1 MVVIV
6 RDVVEADMIGKTS
19 EMISR
24 RRMFSLLGLPIGF
37 GLAAAPTVLASSG
50 AEAQTA
56 GVELERG
63 QQSDRQQHLQGRP
76 NNPQAQFLE
85 RHSASRQRK
94 VALALQGGGS
104 HGAFTWG
111 VLDRLLDDA
120 TIDIIGVTGTS
131 AGAMNG
137 AILVDGLV
145 RGGPKE
151 ARAEL
156 RRYWEA
162 VGAMPGFGSFFSGIS
177 GEEAAATPLEGIPAY
192 VESTKKDLSP
202 YDLSQSNDD
211 PVRPLLTDLIDFDHL
226 RSQEQIHL
234 TVCATNARTA
244 RRRVFTN
251 RNVSVDALLASAC
264 LPQLF
269 RAVEI
274 DGEPYWDGAL
284 TGNPALGPLL
294 TKMPNCDLIIVRVDP
309 VKRAEAPRT
318 SRDIF
323 NRTVEI
329 SHNSTFWLEL
339 GALAVV
345 LRFVEERRS
354 PFRRLRFH
362 IIEASPIMEKF
373 PMSSKLNNY
382 PPLLEYLFNLGRQ
395 TADAWIAQNGEALG
409 QRSTLD
415 VQQLLPG
422 SVWDN
427 I

>member
-1 MVVIV
+1 
-6 RDVVEADMIGKTS
+6 MIGKITS

-24 RRMFSLLGLPIGF
+24 RWALSLLGALGF
-37 GLAAAPTVLASSG
+37 VAAPTVLRSSN

-56 GVELERG
+56 GAAP
-63 QQSDRQQHLQGRP
+63 GR
-76 NNPQAQFLE
+76 
-85 RHSASRQRK
+85 RK

-104 HGAFTWG
+104 HGAFTSG
-111 VLDRLLDDA
+111 VLDRLLDDTKIA
-120 TIDIIGVTGTS
+120 IVGVTGTS

-137 AILVDGLV
+137 AVLVDGLV
-145 RGGPKE
+145 RGGPE
-151 ARAEL
+151 QARAEL
-156 RRYWEA
+156 RRYWEG
-162 VGAMPGFGSFFSGIS
+162 VGAMPGFGSFFSNMS
-177 GEEAAATPLEGIPAY
+177 GEEAARTPLESIPAY
-192 VESTKKDLSP
+192 VEAVKKNLSP
-202 YDLSQSNDD
+202 YDLPASNDN
-211 PVRPLLTDLIDFDHL
+211 PMRRLLTELIDFDRL
-226 RSQEQIHL
+226 RSQREIQL

-244 RRRVFTN
+244 RRRVFTDQD
-251 RNVSVDALLASAC
+251 VSVEALLASAC

-294 TKMPNCDLIIVRVDP
+294 TKIQDCDLIIVRVDP
-309 VKRAEAPRT
+309 VNRPEAPH
-318 SRDIF
+318 SLRDIYS
-323 NRTVEI
+323 RTVEI
-329 SHNSTFWLEL
+329 SHNSTFWLEM
-339 GALAVV
+339 GAIAVV
-345 LRFVEERRS
+345 LRFVDEGRS

-395 TADAWIAQNGEALG
+395 TCDAWIAQNGDALG
-409 QRSTLD
+409 QRSTID

-422 SVWDN
+422 SIWNN

>member
-1 MVVIV
+1 
-6 RDVVEADMIGKTS
+6 MIGKITS

-24 RRMFSLLGLPIGF
+24 RWALSLLGALGF
-37 GLAAAPTVLASSG
+37 VAAPTVLRSSN

-56 GVELERG
+56 GAAP
-63 QQSDRQQHLQGRP
+63 GR
-76 NNPQAQFLE
+76 
-85 RHSASRQRK
+85 RK

-104 HGAFTWG
+104 HGAFTSG
-111 VLDRLLDDA
+111 VLDRLLDDTKIA
-120 TIDIIGVTGTS
+120 IVGVTGTS

-137 AILVDGLV
+137 AVLVDGLV
-145 RGGPKE
+145 RGGPE
-151 ARAEL
+151 QARAEL
-156 RRYWEA
+156 RRYWEG
-162 VGAMPGFGSFFSGIS
+162 VGAMPGFGSFFSNMS
-177 GEEAAATPLEGIPAY
+177 GEEAARTPLESIPAY
-192 VESTKKDLSP
+192 VEAVKKNLSP
-202 YDLSQSNDD
+202 YDLPASNDN
-211 PVRPLLTDLIDFDHL
+211 PMRRLLTELIDFDRL
-226 RSQEQIHL
+226 RSQREIQL

-244 RRRVFTN
+244 RRRVFTDQD
-251 RNVSVDALLASAC
+251 VSVEALLASAC

-294 TKMPNCDLIIVRVDP
+294 TKIQDCDLIIVRVDP
-309 VKRAEAPRT
+309 VNRPEAPH
-318 SRDIF
+318 SLRDIYS
-323 NRTVEI
+323 RTVEI
-329 SHNSTFWLEL
+329 SHNSTFWLEM
-339 GALAVV
+339 GAIAVV
-345 LRFVEERRS
+345 LRFVDEGRS

-395 TADAWIAQNGEALG
+395 TCDAWIAQNGDALG
-409 QRSTLD
+409 QRSTID

-422 SVWDN
+422 SIWND